1 MASGLVEND
10 KGIHSYKLKTRE
22 NASEGAAVL
31 AIRPRALVG
40 RSPTSSSLRS
50 EAWPAARASSLVLRS
65 RGRLVDDAQR
75 LTSDKDFS
83 VHVERCPFT
92 WFERLSSCFGR
103 LCRYNCDTYKKIRGR
118 TAKTSVFR
126 VERRLSSSFHDASF
140 VPLL

>member
-1 MASGLVEND
+1 MPRKA
-10 KGIHSYKLKTRE
+10 Y
-22 NASEGAAVL
+22 AAVL
-31 AIRPRALVG
+31 DIRPRARA
-40 RSPTSSSLRS
+40 RSSWA
-50 EAWPAARASSLVLRS
+50 EWPAARASSLVLRS

-83 VHVERCPFT
+83 VHVERCRST

-103 LCRYNCDTYKKIRGR
+103 LCRYNCYTYKKIRGR